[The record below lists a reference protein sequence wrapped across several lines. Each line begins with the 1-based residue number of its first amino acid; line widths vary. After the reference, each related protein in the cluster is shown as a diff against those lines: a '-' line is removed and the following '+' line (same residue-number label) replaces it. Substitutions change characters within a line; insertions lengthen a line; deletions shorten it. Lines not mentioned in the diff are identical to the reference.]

1 MNKKKHILIILSLI
15 MVAVFTSACKQSKQ
29 AKGDETSEISSIS
42 AGKTETSQEDSIDF
56 SRLTDDE
63 SNGGTSQKNNSEKA
77 DNKTASDNKS
87 ASDNKNTTANK
98 GAADNKDKTDR
109 KDADDNKETTEG
121 GSSADNKNQ
130 NSEDKPSQPSGGM
143 DVASDTATDFG
154 PLF

>member
-29 AKGDETSEISSIS
+29 AKGDGTSEISSIY

-56 SRLTDDE
+56 SRLTGGE

-87 ASDNKNTTANK
+87 TANNKNTTDKK
-98 GAADNKDKTDR
+98 G
-109 KDADDNKETTEG
+109 ADDNKETTEDG
-121 GSSADNKNQ
+121 GSADNKNQ

-143 DVASDTATDFG
+143 DVASDTATGFG

>member
-29 AKGDETSEISSIS
+29 AKGDGTSEISSIY

-56 SRLTDDE
+56 SRLTGGE
-63 SNGGTSQKNNSEKA
+63 SNGGTSHKS
-77 DNKTASDNKS
+77 TAN
-87 ASDNKNTTANK
+87 NKNTTDNK
-98 GAADNKDKTDR
+98 GAADNKDKIDS
-109 KDADDNKETTEG
+109 KGADDNKETTEDG
-121 GSSADNKNQ
+121 GSADNKNQ

-143 DVASDTATDFG
+143 DVASDTATGFG

>member
-29 AKGDETSEISSIS
+29 AKGDGTSEISSIY

-56 SRLTDDE
+56 SRLTGDE

-77 DNKTASDNKS
+77 DNKIASDNKS
-87 ASDNKNTTANK
+87 TANNKNTTDSK
-98 GAADNKDKTDR
+98 G
-109 KDADDNKETTEG
+109 ADDNKETTEDG
-121 GSSADNKNQ
+121 GSADNKNQ

-143 DVASDTATDFG
+143 DVASDTATGFG

>member
-29 AKGDETSEISSIS
+29 AKSDETSKNSSIS
-42 AGKTETSQEDSIDF
+42 AGKTEISQEDSIDF
-56 SRLTDDE
+56 SLLTGDE

-87 ASDNKNTTANK
+87 A
-98 GAADNKDKTDR
+98 ADNKDETDR
-109 KDADDNKETTEG
+109 KDADDNKETTED

-143 DVASDTATDFG
+143 DVASDTATGFG

>member
-29 AKGDETSEISSIS
+29 AKSDETSKNSSIS

-56 SRLTDDE
+56 SRLTGDE

-87 ASDNKNTTANK
+87 A
-98 GAADNKDKTDR
+98 ADNKDETDR
-109 KDADDNKETTEG
+109 KDADDNKETTED

-143 DVASDTATDFG
+143 DVASDTATGFG

>member
-29 AKGDETSEISSIS
+29 AKGDGTSEISSIY

-56 SRLTDDE
+56 SRLTGGE

-87 ASDNKNTTANK
+87 TANNKNTTDNK
-98 GAADNKDKTDR
+98 G
-109 KDADDNKETTEG
+109 ADDNKETTEDG
-121 GSSADNKNQ
+121 GSADNKNQ

-143 DVASDTATDFG
+143 DVASDTATGFG

>member
-77 DNKTASDNKS
+77 DNKTASDNK
-87 ASDNKNTTANK
+87 NTTANK

-109 KDADDNKETTEG
+109 KDADGNKETTEG

-143 DVASDTATDFG
+143 DVASDTATGFG

>member
-1 MNKKKHILIILSLI
+1 MNKNKHILIILSLI

-29 AKGDETSEISSIS
+29 AKSDETSKNSSIS
-42 AGKTETSQEDSIDF
+42 AGKTEISQEDSIDF
-56 SRLTDDE
+56 SLLTGDE
-63 SNGGTSQKNNSEKA
+63 SNGDTSQKNNSEKA

-87 ASDNKNTTANK
+87 A
-98 GAADNKDKTDR
+98 ADNKDETDR
-109 KDADDNKETTEG
+109 KDADDNKETTED

-143 DVASDTATDFG
+143 DVASDTATGFG

>member
-1 MNKKKHILIILSLI
+1 MNKNKHILIILSLI

-29 AKGDETSEISSIS
+29 AKSDETSKNSSIS
-42 AGKTETSQEDSIDF
+42 AGKTEISQEDSIDF
-56 SRLTDDE
+56 SLLTGDE
-63 SNGGTSQKNNSEKA
+63 SNGDTSQKNNSEKA

-87 ASDNKNTTANK
+87 A
-98 GAADNKDKTDR
+98 ADNKDETDR
-109 KDADDNKETTEG
+109 KDADDNKETTED

-143 DVASDTATDFG
+143 DVASDTAKGFG

>member
-1 MNKKKHILIILSLI
+1 

-29 AKGDETSEISSIS
+29 AKGDGTSEISSIY

-56 SRLTDDE
+56 SRLTGGE

-87 ASDNKNTTANK
+87 TANNKNTTDNK
-98 GAADNKDKTDR
+98 G
-109 KDADDNKETTEG
+109 ADDNKETTEDG
-121 GSSADNKNQ
+121 GSADNKNQ

-143 DVASDTATDFG
+143 DVASDTATGFG